1 MNFNEV
7 SCFDISFVTCSG
19 CLIPSIKSLSDETGL
34 HLSGFAE
41 QYETLGAHLLV
52 GFSRSPSDDHFGPPL
67 FYDMLYTIAVHSLCL
82 CLCLCP
88 TLYTTIYTPACV
100 CYYIHHCIHPSDDV
114 ILKCVRVY
122 VFMWA

>member
-41 QYETLGAHLLV
+41 KYETLGAHLLCPACIFLGLQSNMRRWGHTYFV
-52 GFSRSPSDDHFGPPL
+52 FSMSTSDDHFGPPL
-67 FYDMLYTIAVHSLCL
+67 FYDM
-82 CLCLCP
+82 
-88 TLYTTIYTPACV
+88 
-100 CYYIHHCIHPSDDV
+100 YI
-114 ILKCVRVY
+114 L
-122 VFMWA
+122 W